1 MPRFRRSG
9 SPCRVSCS
17 SERLARY
24 AIGDVQGCYAELR
37 ALVARVN
44 FSADRDQLWFVGD
57 LVNRG
62 PQSLEVLR
70 YVRALGD
77 NAVVVL
83 GNHDLHLLAL
93 SHDRRRKHRSSD
105 TLDAIFDAPDCDA
118 ILDWLLRRPLAH
130 FDAAHGDLMVHA
142 GVVPQWNAALTLEL
156 AGEVSAALAHDAVDF
171 LERMYGDRP
180 DRWSDDLRGM
190 DRLRFAINALTRMRL
205 CTDDGRI
212 DLKMKGSPKE
222 ARHPYKPW
230 FEHETRRTRD
240 VRVIFGHWS
249 ALGLIQAH
257 GVVGLDSGC
266 VWGGALTALDLDGQ
280 APAVSEPCA
289 RVSAHSSEQ

>member
-93 SHDRRRKHRSSD
+93 AHDKKRKRRPGD
-105 TLDAIFDAPDCDA
+105 TLDAIFDAPDHDA
-118 ILDWLLRRPLAH
+118 IIEWLSARPLAY

-142 GVVPQWNAALTLEL
+142 GVVPQWTAAMTVEL
-156 AGEVSAALAHDAVDF
+156 AGEVGAALVRDAREFFD
-171 LERMYGDRP
+171 RMYGDRP
-180 DRWSDDLRGM
+180 ELWSPDLRGM
-190 DRLRFAINALTRMRL
+190 ERLRFAINALT
-205 CTDDGRI
+205 
-212 DLKMKGSPKE
+212 
-222 ARHPYKPW
+222 
-230 FEHETRRTRD
+230 
-240 VRVIFGHWS
+240 
-249 ALGLIQAH
+249 
-257 GVVGLDSGC
+257 
-266 VWGGALTALDLDGQ
+266 
-280 APAVSEPCA
+280 
-289 RVSAHSSEQ
+289 

>member
-1 MPRFRRSG
+1 M
-9 SPCRVSCS
+9 
-17 SERLARY
+17 ARY
-24 AIGDVQGCYAELR
+24 AIGDVQGCYAQLR
-37 ALVARVN
+37 ALIARLS

-77 NAVVVL
+77 NAIVVL

-93 SHDRRRKHRSSD
+93 AHDRQRKHRSSD
-105 TLDAIFDAPDCDA
+105 TLDSIFEAPDRDA
-118 ILDWLLRRPLAH
+118 IIEWLLRQPFAH
-130 FDAAHGDLMVHA
+130 FDAAHRDLMVHA
-142 GVVPQWNAALTLEL
+142 GVVPQWTAALTVEL
-156 AGEVSAALAHDAVDF
+156 ASEVSAVLARDASDF
-171 LERMYGDRP
+171 FDRMYGDRP

-190 DRLRFAINALTRMRL
+190 DRVRFAINALTRMRL

-212 DLKMKGSPKE
+212 DLKMKGPPKE
-222 ARHPYKPW
+222 ARLPYRPW
-230 FEHETRRTRD
+230 FEHEMRRTRD

-280 APAVSEPCA
+280 AAPICEPCT
-289 RVSAHSSEQ
+289 RVSADPSEP

>member
-1 MPRFRRSG
+1 MPRSRRSG

-17 SERLARY
+17 RDRLARY

-37 ALVARVN
+37 ALLARVR

-70 YVRALGD
+70 YVHALGD

-93 SHDRRRKHRSSD
+93 AHDRRRKRRSSD
-105 TLDAIFDAPDCDA
+105 TLDAIFDAADRDA
-118 ILDWLLRRPLAH
+118 LLEWLLRQPLAH
-130 FDAAHGDLMVHA
+130 FDAARGDLMVHA
-142 GVVPQWNAALTLEL
+142 GVVPQWTAAFTVEL
-156 AGEVSAALAHDAVDF
+156 AGEVGAALARDARDLF
-171 LERMYGDRP
+171 ERMYGDHP

-212 DLKMKGSPKE
+212 DLKMKGPPKE
-222 ARHPYKPW
+222 ARLPYRPW
-230 FEHETRRTRD
+230 FEHEARRTRD

-266 VWGGALTALDLDGQ
+266 VWGGSLAALDLDVE
-280 APAVSEPCA
+280 APPVCEPCT
-289 RVSAHSSEQ
+289 RVSAHSSAQ

>member
-37 ALVARVN
+37 ALLARIG
-44 FSADRDQLWFVGD
+44 FSADRDQLWLVGD

-77 NAVVVL
+77 NAIVVL

-93 SHDRRRKHRSSD
+93 AHDPHRKPRSSD
-105 TLDAIFDAPDCDA
+105 TLNAIFEAADRDAI
-118 ILDWLLRRPLAH
+118 IEWLLRQPLAH

-142 GVVPQWNAALTLEL
+142 GVVPQ
-156 AGEVSAALAHDAVDF
+156 
-171 LERMYGDRP
+171 
-180 DRWSDDLRGM
+180 
-190 DRLRFAINALTRMRL
+190 
-205 CTDDGRI
+205 
-212 DLKMKGSPKE
+212 
-222 ARHPYKPW
+222 
-230 FEHETRRTRD
+230 
-240 VRVIFGHWS
+240 
-249 ALGLIQAH
+249 
-257 GVVGLDSGC
+257 
-266 VWGGALTALDLDGQ
+266 
-280 APAVSEPCA
+280 
-289 RVSAHSSEQ
+289 

>member
-1 MPRFRRSG
+1 
-9 SPCRVSCS
+9 
-17 SERLARY
+17 LARY
-24 AIGDVQGCYAELR
+24 AIGDVQGCYAQLR

-93 SHDRRRKHRSSD
+93 AHDRRRKHRSSD
-105 TLDAIFDAPDCDA
+105 TLDAIFDAPDRDA
-118 ILDWLLRRPLAH
+118 ILDWLLKRPLAH
-130 FDAAHGDLMVHA
+130 LDAVHGDLMVHA
-142 GVVPQWNAALTLEL
+142 GVVPQWTADLTVEL
-156 AGEVSAALAHDAVDF
+156 AREVGTALAHGAREFFD
-171 LERMYGDRP
+171 RMYGDRP
-180 DRWSDDLRGM
+180 DHWSDDLGGM
-190 DRLRFAINALTRMRL
+190 DRLRFATNALTRMRL
-205 CTDDGRI
+205 CTADGHI
-212 DLKMKGSPKE
+212 DVKMKGPPKE
-222 ARHPYKPW
+222 ARHPYRPW
-230 FEHETRRTRD
+230 FEHEARRTRD

-266 VWGGALTALDLDGQ
+266 VWGGSLTALDLDGQ
-280 APAVSEPCA
+280 TAPVCEPCA
-289 RVSAHSSEQ
+289 RVSAHPTAQ